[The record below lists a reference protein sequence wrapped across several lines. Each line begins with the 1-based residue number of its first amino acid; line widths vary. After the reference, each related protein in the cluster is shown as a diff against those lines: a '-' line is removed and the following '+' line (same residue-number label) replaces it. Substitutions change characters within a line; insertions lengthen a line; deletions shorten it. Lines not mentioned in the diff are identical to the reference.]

1 MDFKKITF
9 LGLLL
14 LLIGGCSTK
23 NYTKEE
29 SALIVWK
36 TPTIKYADLGFI
48 YQGAEG
54 LKVELYS
61 AGQAIMALEIS
72 ESSVCMSMLECM
84 SKKGFNEEVLSTYYP
99 EAILDHIF
107 RGEAI
112 FDGQGLTKT
121 RNGFTQHIEENEK
134 YNIDYSVLNKQILF
148 HDTINNILIKVKR
161 LNG

>member
-14 LLIGGCSTK
+14 LLMGGCTAK

-29 SALIVWK
+29 SAFIVWK
-36 TPTIKYADLGFI
+36 TPTLKYADLGFI
-48 YQGAEG
+48 YQGEQG

-72 ESSVCMSMLECM
+72 ESSVCMSVLECM
-84 SKKGFNEEVLSTYYP
+84 GKERFNKEVLSKNYP
-99 EAILDHIF
+99 KAILNHIF
-107 RGEAI
+107 MGEAI
-112 FDGQGLTKT
+112 FNRQGLVKT

-134 YNIDYSVLNKQILF
+134 YNIDYSVLNKQIIF
-148 HDTINNILIKVKR
+148 HDTINDIFIKVKR
-161 LNG
+161 VGS